1 MSVEKI
7 LGRHSLG
14 TMQASGNN
22 VGSVLRG
29 CRRKAGFTCDSHV
42 IEKKTNKQTNK
53 PPPQKEEEEED
64 EENVFRLVCRYC
76 DILLFNEHY
85 CKCQLRKKKKIKE
98 RTEENLI

>member
-29 CRRKAGFTCDSHV
+29 CRRKAGFTCDSRV
-42 IEKKTNKQTNK
+42 IEKQTNK
-53 PPPQKEEEEED
+53 PPPPPPKKKKEEEEED

-85 CKCQLRKKKKIKE
+85 CNGQKKI
-98 RTEENLI
+98 

>member
-1 MSVEKI
+1 
-7 LGRHSLG
+7 
-14 TMQASGNN
+14 MQASGNN

-29 CRRKAGFTCDSHV
+29 CRRKAGFTCDSRV
-42 IEKKTNKQTNK
+42 IEKKNKQTNK

-85 CKCQLRKKKKIKE
+85 CKCQLRKEERKRKLRNGQKKI
-98 RTEENLI
+98 